1 MRLVNSE
8 WRIMNK
14 GGSLPLAPKVAASR
28 QRFSATPSPGLRPGP
43 QELSLYGTIFYEE
56 LLRSQ
61 IATSR
66 HGSLRSQSVTLKTG
80 RGQHRKYS
88 PYVLTEHDFKP
99 IDFDGFKNRAGVAN
113 QLVTHCDR
121 LRPLNS
127 TSKLDRTINP
137 LYPIFNTPAT
147 PLPSMRISG
156 RYFFAHY
163 NPLSLASSAGDNFAT
178 PPAWF
183 FNEVVV

>member
-1 MRLVNSE
+1 MRSAKRN
-8 WRIMNK
+8 IG
-14 GGSLPLAPKVAASR
+14 GGSLPLAPASSCVLSERPAVA
-28 QRFSATPSPGLRPGP
+28 SATPSPGLRPGP

-66 HGSLRSQSVTLKTG
+66 HGSLRSQSVTLKIG

-99 IDFDGFKNRAGVAN
+99 IDFDGFKSRAGVAN

>member
-1 MRLVNSE
+1 MRSAKRN
-8 WRIMNK
+8 IG
-14 GGSLPLAPKVAASR
+14 GGSLPLAPASSVATLPAVA
-28 QRFSATPSPGLRPGP
+28 SATPSPGLRPGP
-43 QELSLYGTIFYEE
+43 WMLSLDDTISYED

-61 IATSR
+61 SA
-66 HGSLRSQSVTLKTG
+66 TLKTG

-99 IDFDGFKNRAGVAN
+99 IDFDGFKNRAGLAN

-163 NPLSLASSAGDNFAT
+163 NPLALAPSAGDNFAT

>member
-1 MRLVNSE
+1 MAKDVRN
-8 WRIMNK
+8 NK
-14 GGSLPLAPKVAASR
+14 GGSLPLAPASSLAMLPAVS
-28 QRFSATPSPGLRPGP
+28 SATLSPGLRPGP
-43 QELSLYGTIFYEE
+43 RMLSLDDTISYED

-61 IATSR
+61 SA
-66 HGSLRSQSVTLKTG
+66 TLKTG
-80 RGQHRKYS
+80 RGQHRKYP

-99 IDFDGFKNRAGVAN
+99 IEIDGFKNRARVAN

-163 NPLSLASSAGDNFAT
+163 NSLALAPSAQDNFAT
-178 PPAWF
+178 PPAWCSV
-183 FNEVVV
+183 EVGV

>member
-1 MRLVNSE
+1 
-8 WRIMNK
+8 
-14 GGSLPLAPKVAASR
+14 
-28 QRFSATPSPGLRPGP
+28 
-43 QELSLYGTIFYEE
+43 
-56 LLRSQ
+56 
-61 IATSR
+61 
-66 HGSLRSQSVTLKTG
+66 VTLKTG

-99 IDFDGFKNRAGVAN
+99 IDFDGFKNRAGLAN

-127 TSKLDRTINP
+127 TSKLDRNSNA
-137 LYPIFNTPAT
+137 LYPIINKPAT

>member
-1 MRLVNSE
+1 MRSAKRN
-8 WRIMNK
+8 IG
-14 GGSLPLAPKVAASR
+14 GGSLPLAPASSVATLPAVA
-28 QRFSATPSPGLRPGP
+28 SATPSPGLRPGP

-99 IDFDGFKNRAGVAN
+99 IDFDGFKNRAGLAN

-127 TSKLDRTINP
+127 TSKLDRNSNA
-137 LYPIFNTPAT
+137 LYPIINKPAT

-163 NPLSLASSAGDNFAT
+163 NPLSLASSAGENFAT